1 MLERVASCFG
11 LSLVIIVKAEHGRL
25 DEGVEGPSLFF
36 GGASRASC
44 SVDETADAAHLQKF
58 ILLGI
63 RDVFVDLRN
72 EFGANTLF
80 DTSQNAERVGDG
92 RFFHADDLSLFNNMA
107 WLYVGSVYGHTAVL
121 DSIHCQGA
129 CFINTCCPKPFVDA
143 GRRTVLRKSIFHT
156 MLNDE

>member
-25 DEGVEGPSLFF
+25 NEGVEGPSLFF

-92 RFFHADDLSLFNNMA
+92 RFFTLTTCPSLII
-107 WLYVGSVYGHTAVL
+107 WLGFTLAPSTVTRLFLIASTARERVL
-121 DSIHCQGA
+121 
-129 CFINTCCPKPFVDA
+129 
-143 GRRTVLRKSIFHT
+143 
-156 MLNDE
+156 